1 MSDDN
6 SQIEKN
12 TRNAEEVPE
21 SQNTPQAFE
30 EQVNR
35 DSSQTIEPVSTPDE
49 QQEPSLN
56 ETGYDEMTT
65 EESIKRPRTFS
76 KLVTI
81 ATVVALLIICVVVY
95 YPEYH
100 IGNVQSALREH
111 NLELAKKHVDKLQ
124 AFPFTNKAE
133 VHFLT
138 ARLERRRGDYDQM
151 NTFLKKAQAEGYDQI
166 MIERERILAAAQA
179 ANLEMAQ
186 PKLPEL
192 LNDPRGDEREICEAY
207 IIGYLQFQQ
216 HDAALQLADAWQ
228 NDFPEDARPHFLE
241 GVIQK
246 SLFNHK
252 QAEEAYRK
260 ALEIDPEYYQ
270 AALDIADVLLTLK
283 DTERAI
289 QYLKMAEA
297 HPGFRV
303 DSYTAQAHCLRMLGR
318 DQQAEAILRVVTN
331 EFPEHISAAIEL
343 GRILVETNRPQK
355 GIDVLKPIIDR
366 DPRNTDARHMLAMGL
381 RSLGELKKAQE
392 HFDYGEE
399 VKENLADAN
408 QIAQR
413 ISSGKGSIDERLVI
427 ADKFWTYGSEQEAMI
442 WMRSAYQLDPLYLPT
457 LEFMKRYYEVKV
469 KEDPDLQ
476 QQLER
481 FNIEVEKAKARQQ
494 EQGSTKPTNPSNDS
508 AEIISND
515 KAS

>member
-1 MSDDN
+1 MTDDH
-6 SQIEKN
+6 SEF
-12 TRNAEEVPE
+12 EEETQE
-21 SQNTPQAFE
+21 SQDLNAI
-30 EQVNR
+30 
-35 DSSQTIEPVSTPDE
+35 D
-49 QQEPSLN
+49 QQIAD
-56 ETGYDEMTT
+56 GDATT
-65 EESIKRPRTFS
+65 ESNADSNNSPDQAENEQLGSAQAPRNLS
-76 KLVTI
+76 KLVAIGT
-81 ATVVALLIICVVVY
+81 AVALLIIGVVVY

-100 IGNVQSALREH
+100 LSNIHAALRDH
-111 NLELAKKHVDKLQ
+111 NLELAKSHVDSLQ

-151 NTFLKKAQAEGYDQI
+151 NAFLEKAQAEGYDPVMVQ
-166 MIERERILAAAQA
+166 RERILAAAQA

-228 NDFPEDARPHFLE
+228 NDFPDDARPHFLE

-252 QAEEAYRK
+252 QAELAYRK

-289 QYLKMAEA
+289 QYLKMAEE
-297 HPGFRV
+297 HPDFRV

-318 DQQAEAILRVVTN
+318 DEQAEEILRVVTS
-331 EFPEHISAAIEL
+331 EYPEHMAATIEL
-343 GRILVETNRPQK
+343 GRILVETNRPK
-355 GIDVLKPIIDR
+355 EGIEILEPIIER
-366 DPRNTDARHMLAMGL
+366 DPRNTDAHQMMAMGL
-381 RSLGELKKAQE
+381 RSLGDLNKAQE
-392 HFDYGEE
+392 HFDYVEE

-413 ISSGKGSIDERLVI
+413 IGSGKESIDQRLVI
-427 ADKFWTYGSEQEAMI
+427 AEKFWTYGSEQEAMI

-457 LEFMKRYYEVKV
+457 LEFMKNYYEVKI
-469 KEDPDLQ
+469 KEDPNLQ
-476 QQLER
+476 TQLDR
-481 FNIEVEKAKARQQ
+481 FTLEVEKAKTRQIQ
-494 EQGSTKPTNPSNDS
+494 QSELPAASDSTETAENNASGNDS
-508 AEIISND
+508 
-515 KAS
+515 